1 VYEDI
6 MVAGEAT
13 NRTSLI
19 NVLQSVPCDVLVA
32 GLTTPQ
38 TAGTIEDG
46 VRFVRRIRRDW
57 PAVQVVVLTG
67 LTNAAIL
74 RSVVADG
81 AVGIFDR
88 HRRKKRGRSR
98 VKDWRHPSMKESLL
112 ASRSIAPGYAE
123 IDSKLRN

>member
-19 NVLQSVPCDVLVA
+19 DVLQSVPCDVLVA

-88 HRRKKRGRSR
+88 HRRKKTRPEPR
-98 VKDWRHPSMKESLL
+98 
-112 ASRSIAPGYAE
+112 
-123 IDSKLRN
+123 